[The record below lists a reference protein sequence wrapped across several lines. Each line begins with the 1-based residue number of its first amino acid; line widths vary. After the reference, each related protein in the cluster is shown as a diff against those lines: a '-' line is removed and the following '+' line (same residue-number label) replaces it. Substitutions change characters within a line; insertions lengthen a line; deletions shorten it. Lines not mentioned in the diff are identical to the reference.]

1 MTFLL
6 WNCGNFVR
14 AVPVRKFRQTD
25 NSETLNVR
33 LLDEL
38 YEKVLINSVRMSV
51 PKSLDPASGSIY
63 ESGSYSED
71 SISTKSP
78 KWSIHSFIDSFK
90 PINLDDD
97 DGYVATAD
105 MSDLEKSIYATAKH
119 PLARSLKSRHIQMIA
134 FGGSIGTGLFIG
146 SGYALSFGP
155 GALVVGYLIVGL
167 AILMM
172 MNCLGELACQFP
184 VSGAF
189 NAYFTRF
196 VDPSWGFTLG
206 LLYACSWLVS
216 FPSEL
221 IACSITIL
229 YWNQSVNPAVW
240 IAVFYLVIVVINLF
254 GVKGYGEV
262 EFVLSII
269 KIIAVIGFII
279 LGICLICGAGDG
291 GYIGGRYW
299 HHPGSFNHGIKGV
312 CQTFISALF
321 SFGGSE
327 MAALAA
333 SETANVRK
341 SLPKAI
347 KQVFWRL
354 FIFYILTAIIIG
366 CLVPYTDD
374 RLLSGNSS
382 EDISASPFVIAI
394 NNGGI
399 RVLPHIMN
407 AVILVAVIS
416 VGNSSVYGCSRTIAS
431 LAAQGLIP
439 KVFGYIDK
447 RGRPLV
453 AIMITNIF
461 GLLGFLVVNENQ
473 STVFTWFFAV
483 CSLSS
488 FFTWFAVCLT
498 HARFRWALERQGR
511 FTDELIFPSP
521 TGLYGSYLG
530 MFLFFLIIVAEV
542 YISLFPVGYPPNAE
556 QFFQYCLSLPLMLV
570 MWVGYKTFTKSWNHL
585 YVKLQDIDLDTGRRE
600 VDVEALKQEL
610 AEEREILAAKSVIIR
625 FYHFWC

>member
-1 MTFLL
+1 ME
-6 WNCGNFVR
+6 
-14 AVPVRKFRQTD
+14 PD
-25 NSETLNVR
+25 
-33 LLDEL
+33 
-38 YEKVLINSVRMSV
+38 
-51 PKSLDPASGSIY
+51 PKSKWENELGST
-63 ESGSYSED
+63 YSEVRSD
-71 SISTKSP
+71 ISNNNHKSSIKR
-78 KWSIHSFIDSFK
+78 ILDSFK
-90 PINLDDD
+90 PYELPDEYKID
-97 DGYVATAD
+97 TANMTD
-105 MSDLEKSIYATAKH
+105 IEKSIHATANH
-119 PLARSLKSRHIQMIA
+119 PLAKRLKSRHIQMIA

-146 SGYALSFGP
+146 TGYALSFGP
-155 GALVVGYLIVGL
+155 GALFVGYFLVGV
-167 AILMM
+167 AIYLMM
-172 MNCLGELACQFP
+172 NSLGELSCQFP

-196 VDPSWGFTLG
+196 IDPSWGFTLG

-229 YWNQSVNPAVW
+229 YWNLSVNPAVW
-240 IAVFYLVIVVINLF
+240 IAIFYTLIVVINLF

-279 LGICLICGAGDG
+279 LGICLICGAGDE
-291 GYIGGRYW
+291 GYIGGKYW
-299 HHPGSFNHGIKGV
+299 HNPGSFNHGIKGV

-354 FIFYILTAIIIG
+354 FVFYILTSIVIG
-366 CLVPYTDD
+366 CLVPYNNEQ
-374 RLLSGNSS
+374 LLSGDSS

-399 RVLPHIMN
+399 KVLPHIMN
-407 AVILVAVIS
+407 AVILVAVVS

-431 LAAQGLIP
+431 LATQGLIP
-439 KVFGYIDK
+439 KIFGYID
-447 RGRPLV
+447 RGGRPLV
-453 AIMITNIF
+453 AIMVTNLF

-473 STVFTWFFAV
+473 SIVFTWFFAI

-498 HARFRWALERQGR
+498 HVRFRWALKHQGR
-511 FTDELIFPSP
+511 FTDELIYPSP
-521 TGLYGSYLG
+521 TGLYGSYVG
-530 MFLFFLIIVAEV
+530 MFLFFLIIVAEI

-570 MWVGYKTFTKSWNHL
+570 MWIGFKTYTRSWNHL
-585 YVKLQDIDLDTGRRE
+585 YIKLENIDLDTGRRE
-600 VDVEALKQEL
+600 VDIEMLKQEL
-610 AEEREILAAKSVIIR
+610 ADENQILASKPFLIR
-625 FYHFWC
+625 LYHYWC